1 MDGNKMS
8 IDMQGYYARFLE
20 IAQKIIKDPAAFYR
34 DMPRSG
40 GLVEPLIFMVSMG
53 VLAGI
58 VRAVLGILGIG
69 LDASFF
75 MALASIIIVPVFVA
89 AFGFIGA
96 GILFLIW
103 NVMRSQQPYEVAFRC
118 LAYSAAITPIAVI
131 FHAVPYIG
139 SIVGFVWTTYLL
151 VNASTEVHHIQPRL
165 AWIVFGAIC
174 VVFALTSISSQL
186 AARRLANRLDTLQQ
200 EMRQIDKMNPGEAA
214 QAMGEFLKSL
224 QKGAGKP

>member
-1 MDGNKMS
+1 
-8 IDMQGYYARFLE
+8 MQGYCRLFLE
-20 IAQKIIKDPAAFYR
+20 IAQKVIKDPTAFYR

-53 VLAGI
+53 VVAGI
-58 VRAVLGILGIG
+58 VRAILGIIGIG

-103 NVMRSQQPYEVAFRC
+103 NVMRSRQPYEVAFRC
-118 LAYSAAITPIAVI
+118 LAYTAAITPIAVI
-131 FHAVPYIG
+131 FHAIPYIG
-139 SIVGFVWTTYLL
+139 SIVGLVWTTYLL
-151 VNASTEVHHIQPRL
+151 VNASTEVHHIQPKL
-165 AWIVFGAIC
+165 AWIVFGTIC
-174 VVFALTSISSQL
+174 VVFVLTSISSQL

-200 EMRQIDKMNPGEAA
+200 EMGQIDKMNQGEAG
-214 QAMGEFLKSL
+214 QAMGELLKGL
-224 QKGAGKP
+224 QKGAGKQ